1 MVVYVIDMLVFMSST
16 WLFTSSTCMP
26 SRASNSP
33 AVYSINATMKKARL
47 QISIIILSEF
57 KQNN

>member
-1 MVVYVIDMLVFMSST
+1 MVVYVIDMYAIKGIK
-16 WLFTSSTCMP
+16 FTG
-26 SRASNSP
+26 
-33 AVYSINATMKKARL
+33 VYSINVTMKKARL